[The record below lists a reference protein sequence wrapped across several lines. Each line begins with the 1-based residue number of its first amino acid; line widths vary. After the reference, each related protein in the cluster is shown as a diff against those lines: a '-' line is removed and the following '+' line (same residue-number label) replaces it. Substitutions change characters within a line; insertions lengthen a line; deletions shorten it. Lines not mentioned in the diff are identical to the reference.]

1 MGKPGERNQSRQ
13 SSFGEDILQT
23 KLQAPRLAAGLIQRA
38 GLLARLDEGLS
49 RSLTLVAAPT
59 GFGKTTLVSQ
69 WVHSRSFPSAW
80 VTLDEGDDDPA
91 RFWDYL
97 VSALHALDPGIGRS
111 TLAAL
116 HTSQQPSI
124 RALLVPLLNELTR
137 LADPTVVVLEDIH
150 AITSAEI
157 HETLAY
163 LVNHKPDSLHL
174 VLLSRGAPPLPLAT
188 WRARGQLS
196 EIDAA
201 DLRFSPSETQEFLSQ
216 QARSATPPEVAELL
230 EQRTEGWAA
239 GLRLASVA
247 LQGQLAAAD
256 AEQWIGAFSGS
267 HPFISDYLV
276 REVFSRL
283 PEETHSFLLQTSF
296 LGRLTGALC
305 NALTGCGDGE
315 SQLAAL
321 ERANLFITQLGGA
334 GERAW
339 YRYHPLFAEALQPLA
354 RQKLGEEAVCT
365 LFAKASRWYQEHR
378 MVPEAID
385 AALEAGDFHTAAGL
399 ISSQLEQRGLSEIY
413 TLRRWAERIPQEILA
428 DYPEVCFNYAQ
439 ALLYSTDRFSLKTP
453 ELLAPW
459 LGMAEKAW
467 EAAGNAPRLGAILAF
482 RGIVA
487 WFHGDFAQVFTLSR
501 QALELIPEQDI
512 YWRGTAL
519 LGTIYEAVFAGH
531 SDTALEQTLEARA
544 MLGAAQN
551 FPAALAAT
559 QILAEVNASRGELEL
574 ARQIGQQVLADAVG
588 DVAMLDDQGNA
599 RLTLSAVAYERDQ
612 LDEAGEHAR
621 LALDAGEHR
630 ANEWLQ
636 AFGAIALAQVE
647 IARGALDRAQSILRA
662 ALPKAYHPYF
672 QREVQD
678 AQARVALQSGALEPA
693 REWAAARL
701 GRREELPGAQQE
713 RQHVLLARLYLA
725 EGRPADALAQLDGWA
740 EDAAAH
746 ERVRSQAL
754 ILCLTALACDAA
766 GDAERASHALT
777 RALAVGES
785 KGLRRTFLD
794 LGEPLARLVRAAL
807 PTLPRRALAAY
818 AAGLFPTDTGSTRG
832 KPGAD
837 GSLALLEPLSAQE
850 LRVLR
855 LLAAGLSN
863 PEIAQELVVSTNTIK
878 TQVKSIFRKLDV
890 NSRKEARDTARELE
904 LL

>member
-1 MGKPGERNQSRQ
+1 MSETRQLQSP
-13 SSFGEDILQT
+13 FGENILQT

-69 WVHSRSFPSAW
+69 WVHSRSFVSAW

-111 TLAAL
+111 VLAAL

-124 RALLVPLLNELTR
+124 RALLVPLINELTR
-137 LADPTVVVLEDIH
+137 LPEPTVLVLEDYH
-150 AITSAEI
+150 VITSPEI
-157 HETLAY
+157 HETLSY
-163 LVNHKPDSLHL
+163 LINHKPESLHL

-188 WRARGQLS
+188 WRARDQLA

-201 DLRFSPSETQEFLSQ
+201 DLRFSPGETQEFLSQ
-216 QARSATPPEVAELL
+216 LVRNAPSPEVTVLL
-230 EQRTEGWAA
+230 DQRTEGWAA
-239 GLRLASVA
+239 GLRLAGVA
-247 LQGQLAAAD
+247 LQSRLASAD
-256 AEQWIGAFSGS
+256 AVQWISAFSGS
-267 HPFISDYLV
+267 HPFVSDYLV
-276 REVFSRL
+276 REVFSNL
-283 PEETHSFLLQTSF
+283 PEENQTFLLKTCF
-296 LGRLTGALC
+296 LSRLTGALC
-305 NALTGCGDGE
+305 DALTGRSDGE
-315 SQLAAL
+315 RQLAAL
-321 ERANLFITQLGGA
+321 ERANLFISQLDGTGGQT
-334 GERAW
+334 W

-354 RQKLGEEAVCT
+354 RQKQGEKAVCA
-365 LFAKASRWYQEHR
+365 LFEKASRWYQEHR
-378 MVPEAID
+378 MAPEAVD
-385 AALEAGDFHTAAGL
+385 AALDGGDFQTAAGL
-399 ISSQLEQRGLSEIY
+399 ISSLLEQRGLSEIY
-413 TLRRWAERIPQEILA
+413 TLRRWVEQIPQEILT
-428 DYPEVCFNYAQ
+428 DYPEICFNYAQ

-459 LGMAEKAW
+459 LEMAENAW
-467 EAAGNAPRLGAILAF
+467 QAAGNKPRIGALLAF
-482 RGIVA
+482 RGIVG
-487 WFHGDFAQVFTLSR
+487 WFHGDFPQVFALSR
-501 QALELIPEQDI
+501 QALELLPEQDI

-519 LGTIYEAVFAGH
+519 LGTIYDDVFAGH
-531 SDTALEQTLEARA
+531 NDTALEQTIEARA

-574 ARQIGQQVLADAVG
+574 ARQISQQVLADAVG
-588 DVAMLDDQGNA
+588 DEAMLDDQGNA

-621 LALDAGEHR
+621 LALDAGERR

-636 AFGAIALAQVE
+636 SFGAIALAQVE
-647 IARGALDRAQSILRA
+647 AARGEHDRAQSILRA
-662 ALPKAYHPYF
+662 ALPKAYHPHF
-672 QREVQD
+672 QRELQA
-678 AQARVALQSGALEPA
+678 AQARTALLIGALEPV
-693 REWAAARL
+693 REWAASRL
-701 GRREELPGAQQE
+701 IRRELLPGAQQE
-713 RQHVLLARLYLA
+713 QQQVLLARLYLA
-725 EGRPADALAQLDGWA
+725 EGRPVDALAQLDGWV

-746 ERVRSQAL
+746 ERVRSQAQ
-754 ILCLTALACDAA
+754 ILCLNALACDAA
-766 GDAERASHALT
+766 GDAECAAHALA

-807 PTLPRRALAAY
+807 PTLPRRALVAY
-818 AAGLFPTDTGSTRG
+818 AAGLFPSETAAVRR
-832 KPGAD
+832 KPGLA
-837 GSLALLEPLSAQE
+837 GELALIEPLSPQE

-890 NSRKEARDTARELE
+890 NTRKKARDAARELK